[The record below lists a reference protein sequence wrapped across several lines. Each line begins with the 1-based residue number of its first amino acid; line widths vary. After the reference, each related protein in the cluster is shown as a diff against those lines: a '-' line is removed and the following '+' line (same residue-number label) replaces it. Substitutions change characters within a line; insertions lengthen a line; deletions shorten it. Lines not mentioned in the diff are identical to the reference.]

1 MEKIES
7 DGERQI
13 RITLDEMGVSYQKE
27 KLLDNLKEDS
37 KEFRIV
43 DFYLPEFDVYIEYFG
58 GWDKADPDK
67 RRKERKRYEDKIHV
81 YKINNITC
89 IYIYPKQLKYLQRA
103 IELELSNYG
112 YSKKKKVQIRTDV
125 EKKYSIKFHRS
136 IIFIIS
142 GFMILGLIYYVA
154 LHSMGTKFELKK
166 VIDGDTIEIQN
177 DEGTIRLQLIG
188 IDSPEP
194 NECFGKKARRKANEV
209 LTQAG
214 QFIVEEDDTQDKK
227 DKYER
232 LLGYIHL
239 PDGRNFNEMMIREG
253 YASEYTFKK
262 PYKYESDFKNAQRYA
277 QQNNIGIWKNCNQ
290 K

>member
-7 DGERQI
+7 DGERHI
-13 RITLDEMGVSYQKE
+13 RTTLDEMGVSYQKE

-37 KEFRIV
+37 KEFRIA

-58 GWDKADPDK
+58 GWEKSDPDE
-67 RRKERKRYEDKIHV
+67 RRKEQKRCEDKRHV
-81 YKINNITC
+81 YNINNIKC
-89 IYIYPKQLKYLQRA
+89 IYIYPKQLKYLKRA
-103 IELELSNYG
+103 IELELRNYG
-112 YSKKKKVQIRTDV
+112 YPKKVQDKNDGR
-125 EKKYSIKFHRS
+125 KKYSIKFYHS

-142 GFMILGLIYYVA
+142 GFMILSLIYYYVE

-177 DEGTIRLQLIG
+177 DEGTLRLQLIG

-214 QFIVEEDDTQDKK
+214 QFRVEEDDTQDKK

-253 YASEYTFKK
+253 YASEYTFEKS
-262 PYKYESDFKNAQRYA
+262 YKYKSDFKNAQRYA

-290 K
+290 R